1 MAVHHIQYGNKRIE
15 FDVIYSNRK
24 SLGITVHPDKSVLV
38 RAPENSDY
46 QKILEKVRN
55 RSRWILKQQDHFESF
70 LPVTPPRKYVSGETH
85 MYLGKQYRLKLY
97 ESNEEKVKMIRGY
110 LQVFTKDRN
119 NKEKIKTMLD
129 RWYRRHFDKK
139 IEERLNECLE
149 LFRNYDIQKPDILV
163 RRMKNR
169 WGSCTPQGKV
179 ILNPDIIKAP
189 GKSIDYVIIH
199 ELCHLI
205 HPTHSKEFYALQSKM
220 MPDWE
225 KWKRRLDEMLS

>member
-24 SLGITVHPDKSVLV
+24 SLGITVHPDKSVLI

-55 RSRWILKQQDHFESF
+55 RSRWILRQQDHFESF
-70 LPVTPPRKYVSGETH
+70 LPATPPRKYVSGETH

-205 HPTHSKEFYALQSKM
+205 YPTHSKEFYALQSKM

>member
-55 RSRWILKQQDHFESF
+55 RSRWILRQQDHFESF
-70 LPVTPPRKYVSGETH
+70 LPATPPRKYVSGETH

-205 HPTHSKEFYALQSKM
+205 YPTHSKEFYALQSKM

-225 KWKRRLDEMLS
+225 KWKRRLEEMLS

>member
-55 RSRWILKQQDHFESF
+55 RSRWILRQQDHFESF

-97 ESNEEKVKMIRGY
+97 QSNEKKVKMIRGY

-129 RWYRRHFDKK
+129 KWYRQHFDKK

-149 LFRNYDIQKPDILV
+149 LFKNYDIQKPDILV

-205 HPTHSKEFYALQSKM
+205 YPTHSKEFYALQSKM